1 MAPKKKKKGKKKG
14 KKSADKD
21 PDAEDKP
28 KYINEPPPYIDPVKD
43 AQIAK
48 LKLCLSTPPHQFL
61 NVMWEPPVSTRL
73 YMLFRKIKQLHGG
86 SISDI
91 RVTVHQYVDDQA
103 YTDPSLT
110 LRDIGICTEGEYPIY
125 YDFKVS
131 SAPLLNTPMDYKCL
145 EEGERA
151 MQSAMAGSA
160 MK

>member
-1 MAPKKKKKGKKKG
+1 MAPKKKKKGKKK
-14 KKSADKD
+14 KKSDKDKD
-21 PDAEDKP
+21 PDEEKP

-43 AQIAK
+43 AQVAK

-61 NVMWEPPVSTRL
+61 HTIWEAPVSTRL

-145 EEGERA
+145 EVKEDITT
-151 MQSAMAGSA
+151 MGSV

>member
-1 MAPKKKKKGKKKG
+1 MPAKKKKGKKKG
-14 KKSADKD
+14 KKKDKADKGD
-21 PDAEDKP
+21 EEEKP

-43 AQIAK
+43 AQVAT
-48 LKLCLSTPPHQFL
+48 LKLCLATPPINFL
-61 NVMWEPPVSTRL
+61 KNNIVEMPVSTRL
-73 YMLFRKIKQLHGG
+73 YMLFRKIRELHGG

-110 LRDIGICTEGEYPIY
+110 LRDIGICTEGEHPIY

-145 EEGERA
+145 EEGERINQLA
-151 MQSAMAGSA
+151 QGSGL
-160 MK
+160 K